1 MTALAAVRGTKSRS
15 LGRKVSYLMKAS
27 TQIYAGGMVMID
39 TTGLAQP
46 ANAEAGNN
54 GCVGVATTSVLSTAS
69 GNERIT
75 VQEGIFLF
83 AAASIAQANVAERVF
98 AHDDQTI
105 DETTGSNTPLAG
117 VLVEFVSSTSGWVYI
132 ALGTSISKAT

>member
-1 MTALAAVRGTKSRS
+1 MAALSAARLTKSRS
-15 LGRKVSYLMKAS
+15 LGRKISYLMKAS
-27 TQIYAGGMVMID
+27 TQIYAGSMVMID
-39 TTGLAQP
+39 TNGVAQP

-54 GCVGVATTSVLSTAS
+54 GCVGVATESVLSTS
-69 GNERIT
+69 GGNERIV

-83 AAASIAQANVAERVF
+83 AATSIAQGNVGERMF
-98 AHDDQTI
+98 GIDDQTI

>member
-1 MTALAAVRGTKSRS
+1 MAALSAARGTKSRS
-15 LGRKVSYLMKAS
+15 LGRKVSYLLKAS
-27 TQIYAGGMVMID
+27 TQVYAGGMVMVD
-39 TTGLAQP
+39 VNGLAQP

-54 GCVGVATTSVLSTAS
+54 GCVGVATESVLSTAS

-83 AAASIAQANVAERVF
+83 DAASIAQANVAERVF

-105 DETTGSNTPLAG
+105 DETTGSDTPLAG